1 MKKPPK
7 SKPAKAKS
15 APIPLTL
22 EQLYEAHERNLKGAP
37 TALTPHTYREAIRL
51 YAHGV
56 PETMIGPSLKPAL
69 GRTAVKDWLDKG
81 DADAAKGLISIFS
94 SFSNAFR
101 EAEPLQ
107 EGANLGFIAAARA
120 KDWRAAAW
128 MLEHGKATRDKF
140 AKTTRIV
147 AYSKAELDAMTND
160 ELEKVARGEDPRR
173 H

>member
-81 DADAAKGLISIFS
+81 DADAAKGLISI
-94 SFSNAFR
+94 R
-101 EAEPLQ
+101 T
-107 EGANLGFIAAARA
+107 AARGCEPRLYRRRPREGLA
-120 KDWRAAAW
+120 R
-128 MLEHGKATRDKF
+128 RC
-140 AKTTRIV
+140 
-147 AYSKAELDAMTND
+147 LDAG
-160 ELEKVARGEDPRR
+160 ARQGNAGQVRQDHPHRGLLQSGAGCDDKR
-173 H
+173 